1 MHRLDTTTMR
11 PLLRRFCARVAG
23 FALRGGLALVTA
35 TAIGAGAAAQTA
47 GSASVQPAKPKIQPI
62 ATAAGPAAI
71 PPRQGGPPPA
81 DGWTSVHVPGRA
93 AALLAAAGLDAGRPR
108 TTAMLDIIRVV
119 YEVSEGVDRSADERR
134 ARFLGYLEAISE
146 FERIRTALRG
156 APVRLALAE
165 NKDTRRQ
172 LEDMAEIL
180 GASLEREDRVYRLQ
194 PRSGEREQQRRVWL
208 LAAGFDVAKAE
219 AALNG
224 GAPLT
229 LNLPGDDVPLPLP
242 DAFWRAV
249 AAPAERLGGTLVTS
263 ILGDRKASLLYYGL
277 CSLDLSTRQFIAAN
291 DDVVKDLYNS
301 DRPGVFALYGRSL
314 RVSGG
319 RVEPPG
325 GPPAVPLWE
334 AVVDERVTRPERFVL
349 KVLGNDGGR
358 LALLYDAVAHLSPP
372 ARAFALGLWMADPKQ
387 RTDRFKRLHSASA
400 DLMSGWDPIA
410 RPFARGLYDGA
421 QLLLLTRVTPD
432 GRAAPPVWRTLWEK
446 ILDGDALPDK
456 PENELKNIEKDGVVD
471 AAWLVD
477 TLLLQ
482 NLRLR
487 RSRAEA
493 WLFAQRVFGGAPD
506 TSLPQVLVAMRGY
519 SRFRTLADT
528 LERLGITDPLV
539 YIGAFRQAQ
548 RVAVIGDRERGRTAL
563 ALYQGGLVLIERA
576 RISRVLDAGAAGRL
590 VVSLGQV
597 PISEDGDFL
606 GGIASWIDAAY
617 LPAIG
622 RAVVPP
628 AGADQSSSL
637 EAEVI
642 GALAGRRPGRPAAA
656 AGPTFEYEGVQY
668 RIDPARP
675 EVARMQAIRNK
686 QGGPSLDAV
695 MGFSREVLAIAA
707 GIGTLAQVPGH
718 VTALKSAAAPL
729 VQAPAAGAA
738 ADPEAADL
746 AEAVNDAVD
755 ALGKIRKAKDL
766 NKAER
771 IAVPLRRRI
780 DTQLAGV
787 LMSVAYACNIGDPES
802 TALVAGDPSRQHDW
816 GLLESDEG
824 NRVRAAWRIADETR
838 DERNRWRVTGS
849 ILALDAGLSEQ
860 SLRRISSDAPPDPP
874 TITDN
879 DRQAF
884 TEAVVFANT
893 FDYRDQDMAVIADA
907 IRRGRA
913 RVAVLASVPD
923 LLPEVAEAASL
934 DEARTHL
941 LAWALVQ
948 ERDRVPDFFSLGELL
963 RLGQLAPGT
972 VVSLD
977 AWGTSGLSREGS
989 LCLRY
994 PDSQPWS
1001 TFSGRRGKGLTPTFV
1016 PDLALL
1022 VAETL
1027 SDHRL
1032 PAALTRSM
1040 LAVATQDYLDRVRP
1054 AFEDDWM
1061 AMVAAVQ
1068 RIVAARMDDY
1078 LASVMTAGP
1087 LVPVEKGGEGGRQ
1100 H

>member
-1 MHRLDTTTMR
+1 MR
-11 PLLRRFCARVAG
+11 PPLRSYCTRVAG
-23 FALRGGLALVTA
+23 VALCGGLALVA
-35 TAIGAGAAAQTA
+35 AMAIGAGAAAQTA
-47 GSASVQPAKPKIQPI
+47 GSASVQPATRKTQPI
-62 ATAAGPAAI
+62 ATAADPAAI
-71 PPRQGGPPPA
+71 PPRQAGPPPA

-93 AALLAAAGLDAGRPR
+93 AALLTAAGLDAGRPR
-108 TTAMLDIIRVV
+108 TTAMLDIIRLV
-119 YEVSEGVDRSADERR
+119 YEVSEGFDRSADERR
-134 ARFLGYLEAISE
+134 VRFLGYLEAISE

-156 APVRLALAE
+156 VPVRLALAE

-172 LEDMAEIL
+172 LEDMADVF
-180 GASLEREDRVYRLQ
+180 GSALERKDREYRLQ
-194 PRSGEREQQRRVWL
+194 PRSGEPDQQRRTWL

-219 AALNG
+219 AELNS

-229 LNLPGDDVPLPLP
+229 LGLPGDDLPLPLP

-249 AAPAERLGGTLVTS
+249 VAPAERLGGTLLTS

-277 CSLDLSTRQFIAAN
+277 CSLDVNTRQFIAAN
-291 DDVVKDLYNS
+291 DSLVKDLYNS

-349 KVLGNDGGR
+349 KVLGNDRGR

-372 ARAFALGLWMADPKQ
+372 ARTFALGLWMADPGQ
-387 RTDRFKRLHSASA
+387 RTERFKRLHAASA
-400 DLMSGWDPIA
+400 ELMAGWDPFA
-410 RPFARGLYDGA
+410 RPFARLLYDAA
-421 QLLLLTRVTPD
+421 QLLLMTRVTPD
-432 GRAAPPVWRTLWEK
+432 GRAAPPAWRRLWEK
-446 ILDGDALPDK
+446 ILDGDTLPDK
-456 PENELKNIEKDGVVD
+456 PENDLKNIEKDGVVD

-482 NLRLR
+482 NYRLR
-487 RSRAEA
+487 RSRAET
-493 WLFAQRVFGGAPD
+493 WWFAQRVFGGAPD
-506 TSLPQVLVAMRGY
+506 VSLPQVLVAMRGY
-519 SRFRTLADT
+519 SRFRTLAGT
-528 LERLGITDPLV
+528 LERLGITDPSV
-539 YIGAFRQAQ
+539 YAGAFRQAQ
-548 RVAVIGDRERGRTAL
+548 RVAAIGDRERSRTAL

-590 VVSLGQV
+590 VASLCQV
-597 PISEDGDFL
+597 PISGDGEFL

-628 AGADQSSSL
+628 AGSDQASSL
-637 EAEVI
+637 EADVI
-642 GALAGRRPGRPAAA
+642 GALAGRRPDRPAGA

-668 RIDPARP
+668 RIDLARP
-675 EVARMQAIRNK
+675 EVARMQAIRNT

-695 MGFSREVLAIAA
+695 MGLARQVLALAA

-718 VTALKSAAAPL
+718 VAALKSAAAPL
-729 VQAPAAGAA
+729 IQAPASGAA
-738 ADPEAADL
+738 AGPEVADL
-746 AEAVNDAVD
+746 AEAVNEAVNE
-755 ALGKIRKAKDL
+755 LGKIRKAKDL
-766 NKAER
+766 NEATR
-771 IAVPLRRRI
+771 IAEPLRRRV
-780 DTQLAGV
+780 DAQLAGV
-787 LMSVAYACNIGDPES
+787 LMSLAYACSIGDPES
-802 TALVAGDPSRQHDW
+802 TALVAGDPSRLHDW
-816 GLLESDEG
+816 GLLGPDEE
-824 NRVRAAWRIADETR
+824 NRIRAAWTIAAETR

-849 ILALDAGLSEQ
+849 ILALDAGLAEQ
-860 SLRRISSDAPPDPP
+860 SLRRISSDAPSDPP
-874 TITDN
+874 AITGN
-879 DRQAF
+879 DRRAF
-884 TEAVVFANT
+884 TEAVVFANM
-893 FDYRDQDMAVIADA
+893 FDYRDQDMAVIVDA

-923 LLPEVAEAASL
+923 LLPEVAAAASL

-948 ERDRVPDFFSLGELL
+948 ERDRVPDLFSLGELL
-963 RLGQLAPGT
+963 RLGQVAPGA

-1001 TFSGRRGKGLTPTFV
+1001 TFSGRRGAGLTPTFV

-1027 SDHRL
+1027 NDHRL

-1040 LAVATQDYLDRVRP
+1040 LAVATQDYVDRVRP
-1054 AFEDDWM
+1054 AFDDDWR

-1068 RIVAARMDDY
+1068 QIVAARMDDY

-1087 LVPVEKGGEGGRQ
+1087 LVPIEKGGGDGRQ